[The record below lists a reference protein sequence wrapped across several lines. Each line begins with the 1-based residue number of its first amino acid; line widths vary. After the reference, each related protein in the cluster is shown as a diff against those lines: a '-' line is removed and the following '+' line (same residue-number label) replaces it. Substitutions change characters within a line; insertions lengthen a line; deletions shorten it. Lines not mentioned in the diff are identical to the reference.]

1 MIYQSYNMCYM
12 SGTVLRLA
20 PKQKKLTYQPYKVDT
35 VIPILE
41 VRNQGKEKLN
51 NDLDRIPGM
60 Q

>member
-1 MIYQSYNMCYM
+1 MPAVIPYAHGVSE
-12 SGTVLRLA
+12 
-20 PKQKKLTYQPYKVDT
+20 YKVDT